1 VAPGGSILMD
11 GATPARGRG
20 HALWLG
26 VLLVAFLVRVGIQL
40 LQSIAPTDALP
51 PFDAWQSGTI
61 PYWSLLVSQ
70 AAVTA
75 LSLWAITGFAR
86 RTMKP
91 NALLGRILTW
101 IGMVYFLGAVA
112 RFIAGLTVAQD
123 VPFLS
128 AHLPGFFH
136 IVLASMVLIAGDYFR
151 AGARL
156 IPKSRAGQ

>member
-1 VAPGGSILMD
+1 MD
-11 GATPARGRG
+11 GARSARGRG

-26 VLLVAFLVRVGIQL
+26 ILLVAFLVRVGIQL

-51 PFDAWQSGTI
+51 PFEAWQSGTI

-70 AAVTA
+70 AAIIAFT
-75 LSLWAITGFAR
+75 LWAIAGFASGA
-86 RTMKP
+86 MKP
-91 NALLGRILTW
+91 NALLGRIINW
-101 IGMVYFLGAVA
+101 IGIVYFVGAVA
-112 RFIAGLTVAQD
+112 RFIAGLTVAQG

-151 AGARL
+151 AGAPLFPKRL
-156 IPKSRAGQ
+156 PKRRAGQ